1 MSVTLLTYFCAK
13 IKNME
18 KTERLLAITL
28 LLQAR
33 GKMTA
38 RRLADILGVSTRTIY
53 RDIDTL
59 SLAHI
64 PISMDYGPGG
74 GYYLPD
80 DYHFESTIFTPEE
93 AVSLVLSADMAGN
106 YSLFADDDGLQR
118 ALLKLEAA
126 LPQQYR
132 VDVKTAR
139 QRILFDTTAW
149 YARGRTAPV
158 NAVFLE
164 SIRLA
169 VLGEN
174 RLEILYPADDLP
186 GVQWLRVDPYGLV
199 YRGLSRRRV
208 RTGIWYLVA
217 YCHNC
222 RSFCAFRVGYI
233 EDLKVL
239 PDRAAIQPDFD
250 LRSYWQQARQHLEEQ
265 THPFTLILRVQP
277 AARPSLS
284 GDTAILQEEPDGTLI
299 VQVTVDSLEAAIS
312 YVLALGTGAT
322 VLSPDNVRE
331 AVAEAA
337 RSIAEMYG

>member
-1 MSVTLLTYFCAK
+1 
-13 IKNME
+13 ME

-38 RRLADILGVSTRTIY
+38 RHLADILGVSTRTIY
-53 RDIDTL
+53 RDVDTL

-64 PISMDYGPGG
+64 PVSMDYGPGG
-74 GYYLPD
+74 GYYLPN

-126 LPQQYR
+126 LPEQYR
-132 VDVKTAR
+132 VDVKAAR
-139 QRILFDTTAW
+139 KRILFDTTAW
-149 YARGRTAPV
+149 YDRAAPV
-158 NAVFLE
+158 NTAFLE
-164 SIRLA
+164 TIRLA

-174 RLEILYPADDLP
+174 QLEILYPADDIP
-186 GVQWLRVDPYGLV
+186 GVQWLRIDPYGLV
-199 YRGLSRRRV
+199 YKGLSRRRM

-217 YCHNC
+217 FCHTC
-222 RSFCAFRVGYI
+222 HTFCTFRVGYI

-239 PDRAAIQPDFD
+239 DEKIAIQPNFD
-250 LRSYWQQARQHLEEQ
+250 LRSYWQEARQYLEEQ
-265 THPFTLILRVQP
+265 THPFALVLRVRP
-277 AARPSLS
+277 VARSSLS
-284 GDTAILQEEPDGTLI
+284 GDSTILQEEPEGSI
-299 VQVTVDSLEAAIS
+299 VVQVNVESIEAAVS

-322 VLSPDNVRE
+322 VLSPTNVRE

-337 RSIAEMYG
+337 RSIAEMYD